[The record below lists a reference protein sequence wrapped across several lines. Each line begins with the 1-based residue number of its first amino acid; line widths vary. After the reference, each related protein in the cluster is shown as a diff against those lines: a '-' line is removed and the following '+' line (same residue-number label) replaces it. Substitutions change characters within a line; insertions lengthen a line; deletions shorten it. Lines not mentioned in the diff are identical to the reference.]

1 MSDPS
6 IIELIYQR
14 LGEEKNR
21 FLIPPPIFSTMG
33 GEFISFDPKIGVIKT
48 KFPVLDTFL
57 NPFGSMQGGMVA
69 AAVDNTFGPLSM
81 LVAPPSV
88 TRRIEMKYSR
98 PVTPDLQ
105 YITVEG
111 KLVNRDD
118 RMLTFQADVRDL
130 SGNLL
135 AKAKALHWILDEGE
149 EEWD

>member
-6 IIELIYQR
+6 IIEIIYQR
-14 LGEEKNR
+14 LGEKKDR
-21 FLIPPPIFSTMG
+21 FLIPPPIFKTMG

-48 KFPVLDTFL
+48 KFPVLYKFL

-105 YITVEG
+105 YITVEA
-111 KLVNRDD
+111 KLISRDD
-118 RMLTFQADVRDL
+118 RMLTFHADVRDL
-130 SGNLL
+130 RGNLL
-135 AKAKALHWILDEGE
+135 AKAKAFHWILDESE
-149 EEWD
+149 DE